1 MGKTD
6 AENREQLSP
15 KERAA
20 AERAERLRKQ
30 LRDNLQRRKQ
40 QSRARKADTAP
51 DNNE

>member
-6 AENREQLSP
+6 EGKAAELSP

-40 QSRARKADTAP
+40 QTRARKSDKTQ
-51 DNNE
+51 NEE